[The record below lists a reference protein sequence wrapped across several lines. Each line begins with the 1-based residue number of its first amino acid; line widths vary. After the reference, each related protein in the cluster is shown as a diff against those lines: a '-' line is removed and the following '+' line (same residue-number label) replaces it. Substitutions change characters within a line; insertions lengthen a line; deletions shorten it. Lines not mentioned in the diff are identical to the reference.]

1 MQNILDTLFSL
12 LPLLARVTGGYATVT
27 TRDGFRIK
35 TYNSEGLEVEELK
48 DHLFELARNAGQTME
63 VQTGPSAI
71 VDGAE
76 VWALPIGEYVLA
88 ASNVERF
95 LRDKELMNSLQEALP
110 FIARVAGGEGV
121 IFDNKG
127 TRLESVDPY
136 GNRNNKF
143 IGTVSEAA
151 WRSMQDQK
159 PVIGQST
166 TVNGAVAVRIP
177 ITKEFGFGFNNELS
191 VKREQKLL
199 EEVKKYQYARY
210 NFEDIIGES
219 ETIKKVK
226 SMAAF
231 VAQGIS
237 SIIIYGETGTGKELF
252 AQAIHNSSPR
262 RSKPFVAINCA
273 AIPATII
280 ESILFG
286 YEEGAFTG
294 AKKNGSPGSFEQ
306 ANEGTILLDEIS
318 EMDLNLQTKLLRILQ
333 EREVIRIGGSKP
345 VKIDV
350 RVIASTNKDLNQL
363 IKDGRFREDL
373 YYRLNVVQL
382 KIPPLR
388 ERLEDTPVIIKYFI
402 NKYNKLLGK
411 YILKITDSAQ
421 TQLISYNWPGNVR
434 ELQNCIEHAMNMV
447 SINEDTIAP
456 EHLPPYIKD
465 NSKTQTAN
473 HENVPLLS
481 QVINNAER
489 EAIQKALRVT
499 RGKKKEA
506 AELLGISTI
515 TLWRKMNQYSLQ

>member
-27 TRDGFRIK
+27 TRDGYRIK
-35 TYNSEGLEVEELK
+35 TFNSEGQEVEELK
-48 DHLFELARNAGQTME
+48 GHLFELARDAGKTME

-71 VDGAE
+71 VEGAE
-76 VWALPIGEYVLA
+76 VWTLPLGEYVLA
-88 ASNVERF
+88 ASNVERII
-95 LRDKELMNSLQEALP
+95 RDNQLMNSLREALP

-121 IFDNKG
+121 LFDNRG
-127 TRLESVDPY
+127 IRLESVDPY
-136 GNRNNKF
+136 GNKNTKYL
-143 IGTVSEAA
+143 GTVSEAA
-151 WRSMQDQK
+151 RRSMQDQK

-191 VKREQKLL
+191 VKREQKLI

-219 ETIKKVK
+219 ETIKKAK

-345 VKIDV
+345 IKIDV

-363 IKDGRFREDL
+363 IKDGKFREDL

-388 ERLEDTPVIIKYFI
+388 DRLEDTPVIIKHFI
-402 NKYNKLLGK
+402 DKFNKLLGK
-411 YILKITDSAQ
+411 YVLKITDSAQ
-421 TQLISYNWPGNVR
+421 AELISYSWPGNVR
-434 ELQNCIEHAMNMV
+434 ELQNCIEHGMNMV
-447 SINEDTIAP
+447 SINEDTIGS

-465 NSKTQTAN
+465 NSTTKRTNPET
-473 HENVPLLS
+473 VTLLA

-489 EAIQKALRVT
+489 EAILKALRVT
-499 RGKKKEA
+499 RGKKKET

-515 TLWRKMNQYSLQ
+515 TLWRKIGQYSIE